1 MNEYMS
7 ADGLS
12 LQDLV
17 ARELLPLAAE
27 EPRFIMSVSGGRDS
41 ICLLYAAHE
50 LFKKQQLQL
59 VAFHVNFHLR
69 GEDSNRDEE
78 FVLKIC
84 RKLEVPC
91 FVFSVSHRGKLSQE
105 EARRHR
111 LEASKP
117 LWPGAWLLEAH
128 HADDQIETLLFR
140 LLRGT
145 GLSGLSGMKVNSQ
158 REDRRVVR
166 PLLRVHRAQIEAYL
180 DHLKIKFREDLTN
193 AEDKYSRNWI
203 RNKLLPRIEK
213 RFPRARGSILRLQ
226 SQILEEDEYFDA
238 ECEKIHR
245 LAFTDSGG
253 LRLTTL
259 QSLPKALLKRYLHF
273 YFRRERAV
281 ILDRTQIQELSQLI
295 AWGTKFTW
303 NAPQNWVV
311 RLGRDG
317 NLRCLKAKGR
327 SLPQRPPSPAKEKKG
342 KVQAAG

>member
-1 MNEYMS
+1 MS
-7 ADGLS
+7 SDGLS
-12 LQDLV
+12 LQDLI
-17 ARELLPLAAE
+17 ARELLPLAAQ
-27 EPRFIMSVSGGRDS
+27 EPRFVVSVSGGRDS
-41 ICLLYAAHE
+41 VCLLHAVHE
-50 LFKKQQLQL
+50 LSKKQQLQV

-84 RKLEVPC
+84 RKLGVPC
-91 FVFSVSHRGKLSQE
+91 FVFSVNHRGKLSQE

-111 LEASKP
+111 LEASRP

-128 HADDQIETLLFR
+128 HADDQVETLLFR

-145 GLSGLSGMKVNSQ
+145 GLSGLSGMKLKSQ

-180 DHLKIKFREDLTN
+180 KKFKIKYRDDSSN
-193 AEDKYSRNWI
+193 AEDQYSRNWI

-226 SQILEEDEYFDA
+226 SQIQEEDEYFDS
-238 ECEKIHR
+238 ECEKIHK
-245 LAFTDSGG
+245 AA
-253 LRLTTL
+253 LTEAGSIRSTSL
-259 QSLPKALLKRYLHF
+259 QALPSALLKRYLHF
-273 YFRRERAV
+273 YFRRERSV
-281 ILDRTQIQELSQLI
+281 ILDRNQVQELAQLI
-295 AWGTKFTW
+295 TWGNKFAW

-317 NLRCLKAKGR
+317 NLWCLKALGR
-327 SLPQRPPSPAKEKKG
+327 PKTPTKEKKP